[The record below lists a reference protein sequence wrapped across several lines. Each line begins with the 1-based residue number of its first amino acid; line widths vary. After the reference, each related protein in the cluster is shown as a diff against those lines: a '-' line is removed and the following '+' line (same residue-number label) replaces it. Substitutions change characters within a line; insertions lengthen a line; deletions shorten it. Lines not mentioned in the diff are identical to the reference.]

1 MDEEW
6 SSDALEA
13 LQLRLVRAKADVAV
27 LEQGETDLVDDFH
40 PTFVYPIF
48 GQEETIFGY
57 RNLEIQ
63 LHFSSGALKQYLHV
77 DYSSKF
83 PSTTTVSADD
93 PEKTLYEF
101 IPPTYSKDEA
111 TFHSIVEADSTEFKP
126 LGNKIGAF
134 RERSEEEMEEAT
146 GSGKGKGKAKRS
158 GIEVPP
164 RPWKLVEQGDE
175 EEDEEVLYEAY
186 QTTWDT
192 PGFKEYHRR
201 MQIFVLLYIEGAQYI
216 DEEDPRWE
224 FVTLFERRKRQDGS
238 FGYHFVGFVS
248 FYSFFCWPD
257 TKRLR
262 LAQFVMLPPYQG
274 QGHGSALYTL
284 CYNHVLSR
292 PEISE
297 LTVEDPSEIFE
308 DMRDKCDL
316 HTLITSHEL
325 DDLSA
330 PLNKPALEVIRKKYK
345 IADRQFYRLIEML
358 LLLNLDESNVAQVKA
373 FRLTVKRRLFTFN
386 REMLT
391 QLEEQEKKDKLH
403 ETYTGVKADYRRIT
417 AKFTSAA

>member
-292 PEISE
+292 PEII
-297 LTVEDPSEIFE
+297 EDPSEIFE

-391 QLEEQEKKDKLH
+391 QLEEQGKKDKLH

>member
-6 SSDALEA
+6 SSDAIEA

-134 RERSEEEMEEAT
+134 REKSEEEMEETT

-164 RPWKLVEQGDE
+164 RPWKLVEPGDE

-186 QTTWDT
+186 QTNWDT

-216 DEEDPRWE
+216 DEEDPRWQ
-224 FVTLFERRKRQDGS
+224 FVTLFERRKRRDGS

-284 CYNHVLSR
+284 CYNNVLSR
-292 PEISE
+292 PEII
-297 LTVEDPSEIFE
+297 EDPSEIFE

-358 LLLNLDESNVAQVKA
+358 LLLNLDESNAVQVKA

-386 REMLT
+386 RETLT